1 MTGGGH
7 AVGAR
12 IGYAHA
18 SARVHRW
25 VEQQLGGSVSTVIDC
40 VGGMSPGPAARVRT
54 KRGASAFVKACGIGL
69 NANTPDLLRSEA
81 RVLAA
86 LPPHPCLPRLLDV
99 YDDGDWVA
107 LLVEDLVGASAPAP
121 WRRDDLRRVSDAI
134 REVRP
139 VLDATALDGLP
150 AAKDSSPIFL
160 TRWRDLEARLDLL
173 DPWWATHHDALARHA
188 QRAADLIGGDA
199 LVHWDMRADN
209 VVLTPDRVVLVDW
222 GQARRGAEWM
232 DHAMLA
238 LDCSMSGSELS
249 TSQLAHSDPS
259 LRARD
264 PRDLLALAAA
274 AAMSFASR
282 STEPAPQGLP
292 TLPATSARW
301 AHALRRYLTETLT
314 GAGPAPIPTDS

>member
-173 DPWWATHHDALARHA
+173 DPWWATHHVRWPATPSARPTSSAVMRWCTGICEPTTSCSPPTGSSSWTGDRHA
-188 QRAADLIGGDA
+188 AGRGG
-199 LVHWDMRADN
+199 WT
-209 VVLTPDRVVLVDW
+209 TPCLPW
-222 GQARRGAEWM
+222 TAR
-232 DHAMLA
+232 
-238 LDCSMSGSELS
+238 
-249 TSQLAHSDPS
+249 
-259 LRARD
+259 
-264 PRDLLALAAA
+264 
-274 AAMSFASR
+274 
-282 STEPAPQGLP
+282 
-292 TLPATSARW
+292 
-301 AHALRRYLTETLT
+301 
-314 GAGPAPIPTDS
+314 